1 MVFHTVTVLLVLVSL
16 CHSLAI
22 VGWGVGVGVAVE
34 NLPLWLRKREDSR
47 GENHQFQGFHAVP
60 GAMRRSDRAAHEES
74 DSWDFSLVSH

>member
-22 VGWGVGVGVAVE
+22 VGWGVGVGVAAE

-60 GAMRRSDRAAHEES
+60 GAMRSDRAAHEES